1 MLDVLIIVA
10 WFLVAIIILVSIHEL
25 GHFSVARLCGVK
37 VLRFSIGFGRQ
48 LFTVKDKSGTEF
60 TLSAIPL
67 GGYVKMLDEREG
79 EVDQALLDQTYNSK
93 SVGQR
98 IAILAAGPAANF
110 ILAFFLYISLFA
122 GGTTQLVPQVDHVKE
137 GSPAAAAGFEVGQEI
152 LAVDGVETS
161 SSGDV
166 MAELINRLG
175 ESGELVFT
183 VRYGDSSLRYDLE
196 VPIDDWLQ
204 GVHAPDPLEDLGF
217 SFFRAI
223 VDKKI
228 VDLVEDGAAAKAGFK
243 VGDEPMR
250 VNGEPVPDWQTW
262 VSQVKSSPGKALDV
276 IVLREGEELNLQL
289 IPDTRTDEALS
300 FGFAGVMASTRAV
313 PENMLRRQSYGF
325 LGSIN
330 AAAKRTVSD
339 SKMVLLSIK
348 KLIVGEISTKNLSGP
363 IGIAKVAAS
372 QAQHGVSAFIA
383 FLAYLSVVLGVM
395 NLLPIPVLD
404 GGHILYCLIE
414 WVAGKPVSEKIQLMG
429 LQAGLAVLACVMA
442 VAFYNDILHL

>member
-1 MLDVLIIVA
+1 MLDVLIVVG
-10 WFLVAIIILVSIHEL
+10 WFLVAIIILVSIHEF

-60 TLSAIPL
+60 SLSAIPL

-79 EVDQALLDQTYNSK
+79 QVDEALLDQTYNRK
-93 SVGQR
+93 PVWQR
-98 IAILAAGPAANF
+98 IAILAAGPSANF
-110 ILAFFLYISLFA
+110 ILAFFLYISLFV
-122 GGTTQLVPQVDHVKE
+122 GGTTQLIPQVDFVKD
-137 GSPAAAAGFEVGQEI
+137 GSLAAKAGFEVGQKI
-152 LAVDGVETS
+152 LTVDGVETS
-161 SSGDV
+161 SAGDV
-166 MAELINRLG
+166 MSELINRLG
-175 ESGELVFT
+175 ESGELTFT
-183 VRYGDSSLRYDLE
+183 VRYEDSSLQYDLE
-196 VPIDDWLQ
+196 VPINDWLQ
-204 GVHAPDPLEDLGF
+204 GVHAPDPLENLGF

-228 VDLVEDGAAAKAGFK
+228 VDLVDGGAAEQAGFK
-243 VGDEPMR
+243 IGDEPMS
-250 VNGEPVPDWQTW
+250 VDGDSVPDWSAW
-262 VSQVKSSPGKALDV
+262 VSVVKSSPGKALDV
-276 IVLREGEELNLQL
+276 VVLRDGENVNLQL
-289 IPDTRTDEALS
+289 TPDTRTEKSLS
-300 FGFAGVMASTRAV
+300 FGFAGVMASTRVV
-313 PENMLRRQSYGF
+313 PENLLSRQSYG
-325 LGSIN
+325 LIGSIG
-330 AAAKRTVSD
+330 AAAKRTASD

-404 GGHILYCLIE
+404 GGHILYCLVE
-414 WVAGKPVSEKIQLMG
+414 WVSGKPVSEKIQLFG
-429 LQAGLAVLACVMA
+429 LQAGLAALVCVMA